1 MGNKVRIGND
11 VTLRWSIYRQEGG
24 ERVPYEVEGRLL
36 HLYIEGW
43 LQQRIEIA
51 KYDVAGHV
59 VTLVYRGRDQVQC
72 GAYRLVLEEER
83 DGVRSVIDSC
93 VAVEL
98 VAHSCEADVEGS
110 GAVSVESV
118 VPHLRGDAVK
128 VRIGNDVAVTW
139 GLYTEAG
146 EVYEPTG
153 TVRVWIEGPLGDKV
167 VVSEYAV
174 EGHEVRL
181 VYRGRHQRYTG
192 VYRIVLVENGGM
204 DGMHTVDVEAFDLV
218 AHSCDSS
225 LPEDVELT
233 SVRLQSVVSVGGG
246 GGCRC
251 EVGLEDVGAEI
262 EEVAEDLG
270 SLLRSLYESDCNDDY
285 NNDYAI

>member
-98 VAHSCEADVEGS
+98 VAHSCEADVEGN

-153 TVRVWIEGPLGDKV
+153 NVRVWIEGPLGDKV

-181 VYRGRHQRYTG
+181 VYRGRHQRYAG
-192 VYRIVLVENGGM
+192 VYRIVLVENAGK
-204 DGMHTVDVEAFDLV
+204 DGMHTVDVEAFELV